1 MYVGRVAV
9 YFLIV
14 EGEMLHASRYTIFLY
29 FLDIGHYHT
38 AREERVF
45 AHVFE
50 VTAIEGCAVDIY
62 AWAE

>member
-9 YFLIV
+9 HFLVI
-14 EGEMLHASRYTIFLY
+14 EREMLHASRYTIFLH
-29 FLDIGHYHT
+29 FLYVWHYHT
-38 AREERVF
+38 AREERIF